1 MLRKTIYPVLMV
13 GLLLSMLA
21 GCQAAPQATEPA
33 PTETP
38 IPPSSTPAPSNTPE
52 PTATLVPTETPI
64 PPTATITLSPAE
76 PIASIDDITGVWL
89 GYWSDIN
96 MLNLEFTN
104 FKRMTVSFSR
114 DNSMIA
120 RSYFTIENGL
130 LTFTTVDG
138 PAIASACQANPVA
151 TYRVSITRRGDQPVS
166 LYFELVGE
174 DACVDRVDLFDG
186 DTLTWIEP

>member
-76 PIASIDDITGVWL
+76 PIASVDDITGAWL
-89 GYWSDIN
+89 AYWSDVTMIDV
-96 MLNLEFTN
+96 EFTN
-104 FKRMTVSFSR
+104 YMRMSVSFSG
-114 DNSMIA
+114 DSEVLI

-138 PAIASACQANPVA
+138 PATTSACQENPVA
-151 TYRVSITRRGDQPVS
+151 TYRVSITRRADQPVS